1 MQSIKLKIVTPE
13 KLILEEEVYSVTL
26 PGAAGEVTIL
36 PDHVPY
42 VGMIKAGELYFR
54 HTPDSEPEPFA
65 TAGGFVEFHENTLT
79 LLADTAERPEEIDIK
94 AAEEA
99 HKRAEEVM
107 KSRVSMDDE
116 EYARVAAS
124 LEREFARLKVARKHA
139 SKPRVSLGEE

>member
-1 MQSIKLKIVTPE
+1 MIKLKIVTPE

-54 HTPDSEPEPFA
+54 READAEPESFA
-65 TAGGFVEFHENTLT
+65 TAGGFVEFHGNMLSV
-79 LLADTAERPEEIDIK
+79 LADTAERPEEIDIK

-116 EYARVAAS
+116 EYARVAAA
-124 LEREFARLKVARKHA
+124 LEREFSRIKVARKHA
-139 SKPRVSLGEE
+139 SKPRVSLGGE

>member
-1 MQSIKLKIVTPE
+1 MIKLKIVTPE

-54 HTPDSEPEPFA
+54 READAEPEPFA
-65 TAGGFVEFHENTLT
+65 TAGGFVEFHENMLSV
-79 LLADTAERPEEIDIK
+79 LADTAERPEEIDIK

-116 EYARVAAS
+116 EYARVAAA
-124 LEREFARLKVARKHA
+124 LEREFSRIKVARKHA
-139 SKPRVSLGEE
+139 SKPRVSLGGE

>member
-36 PDHVPY
+36 PEHVPY

-54 HTPDSEPEPFA
+54 RTPDAEPEPFA
-65 TAGGFVEFHENTLT
+65 TAGGFVEFHENTLSV
-79 LLADTAERPEEIDIK
+79 LADTAERPKEIDIK

-116 EYARVAAS
+116 EYARVAAA